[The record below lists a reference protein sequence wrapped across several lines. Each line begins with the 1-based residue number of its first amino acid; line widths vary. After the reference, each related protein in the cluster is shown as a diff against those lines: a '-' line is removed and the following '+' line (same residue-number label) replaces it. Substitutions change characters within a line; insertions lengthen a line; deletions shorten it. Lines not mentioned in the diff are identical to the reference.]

1 MNNVIIVMTNNI
13 DCRYHMTYSNDIEK
27 IEEQIAQE
35 VFRAYVEEYETE
47 LLSREDLD
55 VFVTAYLIA
64 NRKDFDLPTEH
75 LARLSEEIADAID
88 IYYECDL
95 EFDV

>member
-1 MNNVIIVMTNNI
+1 
-13 DCRYHMTYSNDIEK
+13 MTYSNDIEK
-27 IEEQIAQE
+27 IEEHIAQE

-47 LLSREDLD
+47 LLSREDLE

-64 NRKDFDLPTEH
+64 NRNDFNLPTEH
-75 LARLSEEIADAID
+75 LARLAEEIADAID

-95 EFDV
+95 EFDF